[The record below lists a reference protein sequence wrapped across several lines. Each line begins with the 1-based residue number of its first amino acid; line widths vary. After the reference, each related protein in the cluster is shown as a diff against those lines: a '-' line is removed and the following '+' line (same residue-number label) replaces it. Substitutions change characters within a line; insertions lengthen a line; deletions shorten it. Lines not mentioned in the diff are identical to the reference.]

1 MMMYSVPTSLVSL
14 PEYLPNRMRSPTL
27 TSRATSVPSSSRL
40 AVPYGHDFTFLR
52 LFLGGI
58 GDDDAVARG
67 FLLFDPLHHDAV
79 V

>member
-1 MMMYSVPTSLVSL
+1 MMMYSVPSSLVSL
-14 PEYLPNRMRSPTL
+14 PEYFPNRMRSPAL
-27 TSRATSVPSSSRL
+27 TSRATSCAVLEPL
-40 AVPYGHDFTFLR
+40 AVADGHDFALLR

-67 FLLFDPLHHDAV
+67 FLFFDPLHHDAV

>member
-1 MMMYSVPTSLVSL
+1 MMMYSVPSSLISL

-27 TSRATSVPSSSRL
+27 TSRATSLPSSSRL
-40 AVPYGHDFTFLR
+40 PLPDGHHFALLR

-67 FLLFDPLHHDAV
+67 FLFLDPLHHDAV

>member
-1 MMMYSVPTSLVSL
+1 MMMYSVPSSLISL

-27 TSRATSVPSSSRL
+27 TSRATSLPSSSRL
-40 AVPYGHDFTFLR
+40 PLPDGHHFAFLR

-67 FLLFDPLHHDAV
+67 FLFLDPLHHDAV